1 MKMKENRKYPR
12 YGIASMAGIYLSG
25 SEEPME
31 AFVSSIGRGG
41 LGIYSPM
48 RIDAGENLMVKI
60 TFLQTNGNEEV
71 SEIIPGKV
79 VWVKVFHDGFVIGI
93 AFTTLDNLRYS
104 KLLSYIEAAAQGT
117 A

>member
-41 LGIYSPM
+41 IGIYSPK
-48 RIDAGENLMVKI
+48 RIEAGEDLMVKI
-60 TFLQTNGNEEV
+60 GM
-71 SEIIPGKV
+71 V
-79 VWVKVFHDGFVIGI
+79 VNAIVI
-93 AFTTLDNLRYS
+93 A
-104 KLLSYIEAAAQGT
+104 LLLAYYFSY
-117 A
+117 